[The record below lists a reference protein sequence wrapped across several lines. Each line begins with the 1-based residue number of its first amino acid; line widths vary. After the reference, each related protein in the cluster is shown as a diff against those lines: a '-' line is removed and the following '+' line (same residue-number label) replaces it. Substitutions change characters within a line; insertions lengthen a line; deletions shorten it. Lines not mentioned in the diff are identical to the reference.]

1 MKRKGAAFTGRNC
14 ILRRLSKAQW
24 KRLRPKLELIR
35 MRRRT
40 SLYEP
45 DRPFDYVYFPETGV
59 ASILTVLQNGTETE
73 VATVGYE
80 GIVGLPVFFGAATI
94 PGRAFW
100 QIPGD
105 AFRLKADLFR
115 REIKESGALTEVL
128 HRYAQGYFNQLAYTV
143 SCNRS
148 HSIQQRAGRWLL
160 MSADRVG
167 GNQFELTHE
176 FLSHMLGVRRS
187 GVTEVM
193 GALQR
198 ARIVR
203 YSRGVITILNR
214 KRLEAAAC
222 ECYAVVRDEFTRLLH

>member
-1 MKRKGAAFTGRNC
+1 MKAKRATFIGRNC
-14 ILRRLSKAQW
+14 ILRRLPQAQW
-24 KRLRPKLELIR
+24 RRLQRNLERIT
-35 MRRRT
+35 MPRRT

-45 DRPFDYVYFPETGV
+45 GRPFDYVYFPETGV
-59 ASILTVLQNGTETE
+59 ASVLTVLHDGTETE

-80 GIVGLPVFFGAATI
+80 GIIGLPVFFGAATI

-105 AFRLKADLFR
+105 AFRLKAELFR
-115 REIKESGALTEVL
+115 RETRNSSGLTEVL
-128 HRYAQGYFNQLAYTV
+128 HRYAQGYFNQLSYTV

-148 HSIQQRAGRWLL
+148 HSIHQRASRWLL
-160 MSADRVG
+160 MSADRAG

-187 GVTEVM
+187 GITEAM
-193 GALQR
+193 GVLQR
-198 ARIVR
+198 ARILR
-203 YSRGVITILNR
+203 YSRGVITIVNR

-222 ECYAVVRDEFTRLLH
+222 ECYAVVTDEFRRLLG

>member
-1 MKRKGAAFTGRNC
+1 MKRKGATFTGRNC
-14 ILRRLSKAQW
+14 ILRRLPKAEW
-24 KRLRPKLELIR
+24 KRLQPNLELIT
-35 MRRRT
+35 MARRT

-45 DRPFDYVYFPETGV
+45 NRPFDYVYFPETGV
-59 ASILTVLQNGTETE
+59 ASIVTVLNDGTETE

-80 GIVGLPVFFGAATI
+80 GIIGLPVFFGAATV

-105 AFRLKADLFR
+105 AFRLRADLFR
-115 REIKESGALTEVL
+115 RESKNNGPLREAL

-148 HSIQQRAGRWLL
+148 HSIQQRASRWLL
-160 MSADRVG
+160 MSTDRVG
-167 GNQFELTHE
+167 RNRFELTHE

-198 ARIVR
+198 ARILR

-214 KRLEAAAC
+214 HRLEAAAC
-222 ECYAVVRDEFTRLLH
+222 ECYAVVRDEFCRLLE

>member
-1 MKRKGAAFTGRNC
+1 MKGRAGAFRGRNC
-14 ILRRLSKAQW
+14 ILRRLPQVQW
-24 KRLRPKLELIR
+24 KRLQPDLELIR
-35 MRRRT
+35 MQRRT

-45 DRPFDYVYFPETGV
+45 GRPFDYVYFPETGV
-59 ASILTVLQNGTETE
+59 ASIINVLHDGTETE

-80 GIVGLPVFFGAATI
+80 GIIGLPVFFGADTT

-115 REIKESGALTEVL
+115 RETQTVGALTDAL
-128 HRYAQGYFNQLAYTV
+128 HRYAQGYFNQLSYTV

-148 HSIQQRAGRWLL
+148 HSIRQRASRWLL
-160 MSADRVG
+160 MSADRAG
-167 GNQFELTHE
+167 RNQFELTHE

-187 GVTEVM
+187 GITELM
-193 GALQR
+193 GALQG
-198 ARIVR
+198 ARILR

-222 ECYAVVRDEFTRLLH
+222 ECYAVARDEFRRLLE